1 MFTIWIWAR
10 EMVGFGGGG
19 GGPMFARR
27 RRSPMGS
34 GDCAVEELELTSMAA
49 EGGEEGD
56 ENGLTN
62 SLDSP
67 SNTMKEDWSVNAIVL
82 ISCLGIYTCTQAQ
95 RVQLTN

>member
-1 MFTIWIWAR
+1 ML
-10 EMVGFGGGG
+10 
-19 GGPMFARR
+19 ARR
-27 RRSPMGS
+27 RRSPRAS
-34 GDCAVEELELTSMAA
+34 EDCTVEEVDESEARAETELTSMAA

-67 SNTMKEDWSVNAIVL
+67 SDTMKEDWSVNAIVL

>member
-1 MFTIWIWAR
+1 ML
-10 EMVGFGGGG
+10 
-19 GGPMFARR
+19 ARR
-27 RRSPMGS
+27 RRAAIASE
-34 GDCAVEELELTSMAA
+34 DCAVEEEEESEARAETELTSMAA

-67 SNTMKEDWSVNAIVL
+67 SDTMKEDWSVNAIVL

>member
-1 MFTIWIWAR
+1 ML
-10 EMVGFGGGG
+10 
-19 GGPMFARR
+19 ARR
-27 RRSPMGS
+27 RRAARASE
-34 GDCAVEELELTSMAA
+34 DCAVEEEEESEARAETELTSMAA

-67 SNTMKEDWSVNAIVL
+67 SDTMKEDWSVNAIVL
-82 ISCLGIYTCTQAQ
+82 ISCLGIYTCTHAQ